1 MLHSCI
7 GCDYT
12 SSFYGKDKTKALKL
26 NEQFLSAFSDLGISE
41 VVCEETVVSKLNV
54 FTCRLFGDQTATT
67 VNDARYNLFTK
78 GNFGEDCLPPNKDA
92 LLLHISRAN
101 YVSYIWRRCI
111 SPNIDAP
118 NFCNHGWQ
126 VDDGE
131 VRVRWLFCLPAMDNI
146 IESSSCNSAIAKQ
159 VARIK
164 GVNARKICPAP
175 RFVVALSVKT
185 NNLQKL
191 QIVMMSTA
199 TLNRTIQMQSKYWRN
214 FTVALSIL

>member
-12 SSFYGKDKTKALKL
+12 SSFYGKDKPKALKL

-78 GNFGEDCLPPNKDA
+78 RNFGEDCLPPNKDA
-92 LLLHISRAN
+92 LLLHIRRAN

-118 NFCNHGWQ
+118 QLLQPWLASGWWWGKSSL
-126 VDDGE
+126 VVLFTCDGQHY
-131 VRVRWLFCLPAMDNI
+131 WKF
-146 IESSSCNSAIAKQ
+146 Q
-159 VARIK
+159 
-164 GVNARKICPAP
+164 
-175 RFVVALSVKT
+175 
-185 NNLQKL
+185 LQ
-191 QIVMMSTA
+191 
-199 TLNRTIQMQSKYWRN
+199 
-214 FTVALSIL
+214 